1 MMSPDI
7 LIIRDGNGY
16 RVLHG
21 HLRLASELS
30 LRPEV
35 FVDARGEGRI
45 KVVRTRQGYF
55 AAAADQRLPILTH

>member
-1 MMSPDI
+1 MNPDI

-30 LRPEV
+30 LRQEIV
-35 FVDARGEGRI
+35 VDVPGEGRI
-45 KVVRTRQGYF
+45 RVMRTRQGDF
-55 AAAADQRLPILTH
+55 AAAGSQRLPILRH